1 MTSYPSSPPP
11 GGPNGESTPY
21 GSSGSAPGGS
31 PARGQDGQGWAGPPS
46 GTPGGGVG
54 GPPLSDGR
62 PPSGPGQAHT
72 GAPPVCPRHPDRV
85 SYVRCQRCGRPA
97 CPDCQR
103 PAAVGVHCVD
113 CVRDAARGQRQQ
125 RTVLGGR
132 ARPGERPVVTLTMI
146 GLCVGIFLLEYV
158 APGLRNELIFTVSL
172 SAVEPW
178 RMLTT
183 AFLHAGIIHLAFNM
197 VALWFTGPFLEQAL
211 GRARFLALYLV
222 SALGGSAAVAV
233 LTAVEDFNRGAVGAS
248 GAVFGL
254 FGAVAV
260 VMARLRLRNTQI
272 LGVIGI
278 NLVIGFVIPGIS
290 WQAHIGGLL
299 TGAAIAALFAYLP
312 ERVRGWGSV
321 VGVGAI
327 AVLLSVAVLIRYTA
341 VGLI

>member
-21 GSSGSAPGGS
+21 GSSPSPGSPAPGRDGQAWAGQRGGAAGYPTPSTPGSGAPGGF
-31 PARGQDGQGWAGPPS
+31 GQGEA
-46 GTPGGGVG
+46 
-54 GPPLSDGR
+54 
-62 PPSGPGQAHT
+62 A
-72 GAPPVCPRHPDRV
+72 APPVCPRHPDRM
-85 SYVRCQRCGRPA
+85 SYVRCQRCGRPT
-97 CPDCQR
+97 CPECQR
-103 PAAVGVHCVD
+103 TAAVGVHCVD
-113 CVRDAARGQRQQ
+113 CVRDAQRGQRSK

-146 GLCVGIFLLEYV
+146 GICVGLFLLDYV

-178 RMLTT
+178 RLLTT

-222 SALGGSAAVAV
+222 SALGGSAAVAL

-260 VMARLRLRNTQI
+260 VMARLRMRNTQI

-278 NLVIGFVIPGIS
+278 NLLIGFFIPGIS
-290 WQAHIGGLL
+290 WQAHVGGLL
-299 TGAAIAALFAYLP
+299 TGAAIAALYAYLP
-312 ERVRGWGSV
+312 ERARGWGAV
-321 VGVGAI
+321 VGVVVI
-327 AVLLSVAVLIRYTA
+327 AVLLAVAVLVRYTA
-341 VGLI
+341 VGLV